1 MDFLLKDA
9 EFSGG
14 IKEFYRDI
22 EISTPVDVPAIKSEE
37 DAFEYLKYW
46 RGAEFEKYGTI
57 PCLVCTYCIKHPD
70 GSIERKINQL
80 FTSTEIGVVVHN
92 LTQEQAKLA
101 QYIVNREDGNHIY
114 VFRSFATLKNAKM
127 LFDTLIEQ
135 RENLKNQMFAND
147 ELIPIPFDSY
157 IAMKTSLNETK
168 SHDISYEMYCNEV
181 NEKRE
186 EEKARCPYSTM

>member
-14 IKEFYRDI
+14 DKEFYRDV
-22 EISTPVDVPAIKSEE
+22 EISTPINIPTIKSEE

-46 RGAEFEKYGTI
+46 RGNEPEKYGTI

-70 GSIERKINQL
+70 GSIERKVNQL
-80 FTSTEIGVVVHN
+80 FTSTEIGVVVHK
-92 LTQEQAKLA
+92 LTPEQAKLA
-101 QYIVNREDGNHIY
+101 RYVVNREDGNHVY
-114 VFRSFATLKNAKM
+114 VFRSFATLKNAKI
-127 LFDTLIEQ
+127 LFDTLTEQ

-157 IAMKTSLNETK
+157 IAMTTSLNETK
-168 SHDISYEMYCNEV
+168 SHDISFQSFVKEN
-181 NEKRE
+181 NK
-186 EEKARCPYSTM
+186 

>member
-1 MDFLLKDA
+1 M
-9 EFSGG
+9 
-14 IKEFYRDI
+14 
-22 EISTPVDVPAIKSEE
+22 
-37 DAFEYLKYW
+37 
-46 RGAEFEKYGTI
+46 
-57 PCLVCTYCIKHPD
+57 
-70 GSIERKINQL
+70 
-80 FTSTEIGVVVHN
+80 FTSTEIGVVVHK

-101 QYIVNREDGNHIY
+101 QYVVNREDGNHIY

-127 LFDTLIEQ
+127 LFDTLTEWK
-135 RENLKNQMFAND
+135 EKLKDEMFTND

-168 SHDISYEMYCNEV
+168 SHDISYEMYRNEV

>member
-46 RGAEFEKYGTI
+46 RGTEFEKYGTI

-80 FTSTEIGVVVHN
+80 FTSTEIGVVVHK
-92 LTQEQAKLA
+92 LTQDQAKLA
-101 QYIVNREDGNHIY
+101 QYVVNREDGNHIY

-127 LFDTLIEQ
+127 LFDTLTEWK
-135 RENLKNQMFAND
+135 EKLKNEMFIND
-147 ELIPIPFDSY
+147 ELIAIPFDSY
-157 IAMKTSLNETK
+157 IAMKTSLNKTK
-168 SHDISYEMYCNEV
+168 SHDISYEMYRNEV

-186 EEKARCPYSTM
+186 EEKARCPYSTT

>member
-22 EISTPVDVPAIKSEE
+22 EISTPVDVPTINSEE
-37 DAFEYLKYW
+37 DAFEYLKHW

-80 FTSTEIGVVVHN
+80 FTSTEIGVVVHK
-92 LTQEQAKLA
+92 LTQDQAKLA
-101 QYIVNREDGNHIY
+101 QYVVNREDGNHIY

-127 LFDTLIEQ
+127 LFDTLTEWK
-135 RENLKNQMFAND
+135 EKLKNEMFIND
-147 ELIPIPFDSY
+147 ELIAIPFDSY
-157 IAMKTSLNETK
+157 IAMKTSLNKTK
-168 SHDISYEMYCNEV
+168 SHDISYEMYRNEV

-186 EEKARCPYSTM
+186 EEKARCPYSTT

>member
-14 IKEFYRDI
+14 NKEFYRDV
-22 EISTPVDVPAIKSEE
+22 EISTPVDVPTINSEE

-46 RGAEFEKYGTI
+46 RGNESEKYGTI

-70 GSIERKINQL
+70 SSIERKINQL
-80 FTSTEIGVVVHN
+80 FTSTEIGVVIHK

-101 QYIVNREDGNHIY
+101 QYIVNREDGNHVY

-127 LFDTLIEQ
+127 LFDTLTEWK
-135 RENLKNQMFAND
+135 EKLKNEMFVGD
-147 ELIPIPFDSY
+147 ELVPIPFDSY
-157 IAMKTSLNETK
+157 IATKTSLNETK
-168 SHDISYEMYCNEV
+168 SHDISYKMYCNEV
-181 NEKRE
+181 KEKRE
-186 EEKARCPYSTM
+186 EELA